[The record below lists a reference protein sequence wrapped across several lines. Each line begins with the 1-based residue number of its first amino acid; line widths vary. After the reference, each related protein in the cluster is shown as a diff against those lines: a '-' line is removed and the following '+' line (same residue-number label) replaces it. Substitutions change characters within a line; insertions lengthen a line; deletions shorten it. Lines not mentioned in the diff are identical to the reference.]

1 MLLCREEV
9 IIRLLDTDWIRE
21 PARHMVGRLLLGVA
35 MVMSVA
41 VTAQAVTPAG
51 THRAVMDLATPVATS
66 VWSARQIR
74 SAPRVTVNLLT
85 LYPLYRW
92 ITRRARV

>member
-1 MLLCREEV
+1 MVLCHEEV
-9 IIRLLDTDWIRE
+9 IIRLDTDWIRE

-41 VTAQAVTPAG
+41 VTAQAAIPAG

-66 VWSARQIR
+66 VGSARPVR
-74 SAPRVTVNLLT
+74 SAPSVAVNLLT

-92 ITRRARV
+92 ITRRAQV